1 MTEKYEEIKK
11 IICAVMLKEL
21 KEFQNNLL
29 AKSKKEILT
38 DSFEY
43 SVKVDIVL
51 AFDDVDD
58 NNISIKLLE
67 NIVNLINDGDNNIN
81 ILNSI
86 YNIYI
91 GRETEYMS
99 DIRSCIEE
107 YAKKISS
114 KKQVDILVSED
125 NSTGMLFKDF
135 DTFAE
140 YMYNVYK
147 EHKEQ
152 GKEFSIHID

>member
-29 AKSKKEILT
+29 VKSKKEILT

-43 SVKVDIVL
+43 SVKADIVL

-81 ILNSI
+81 ILNNI

-107 YAKKISS
+107 YAKKIPS

-147 EHKEQ
+147 ERKEQ